1 MNSKGWPQGPGET
14 PQLVREFDWAQTS
27 LGAIRSWPQSRR
39 TAVDIVLHSPI
50 AMVLMCG
57 PDHVMIYNDA
67 YSLIAGPRHPQ
78 ALGGTVPD
86 IWPEI
91 WDNWN
96 RGIIEAG
103 FRGEVVSHTDQRMQV
118 RRSGVEEEV
127 WFDLYYTPV
136 RDEQQQVWAVLCT
149 VIEITQRV
157 LSERRQR
164 QNEDELREL
173 ADSLAVERE
182 AVRAANRQLAAETE
196 SLRELFQN
204 APSFMA
210 VLRGPDH
217 VFALVNEPYRRLVGG
232 RDVIGQPLLQA
243 LPEIRDQGYAD
254 LLDQVYATGEAFIGR
269 KMPVLLQTESGAHE
283 RLLDFVYQPI
293 RNRSGEIVSI
303 FVEGTD
309 VTDRSAAEERLQIA
323 QRAGGIGTFEWYPQT
338 GKLTVSDEFRQLW
351 GLPADIDVTDTLL
364 VDLVHS
370 EDRDKTGPYRLAEG
384 NPLDYTEYRVSRAD
398 TGESRW
404 IARRGEV
411 LRSAQGA
418 SERYVGACFDITDRK
433 RIEDELRVLADT
445 LEQRVASEIAE
456 RSRAEDALRQA
467 KKMEAVGQLT
477 GGIAHDFNNLLQGIV
492 GSLDLVQTYIAR
504 GRATEADRFVHSAMS
519 SANRAAALTHRLLAF
534 ARRQPLDP
542 KPIGVNQLIASMDDL
557 LRRSLGV
564 AIELEMVLA
573 GGLWMTRCDANQ
585 LENAILN
592 LAINARDAMP
602 QGGRLTIETCN
613 THLDQAHLARQ
624 RDVAPGQYVCICVSD
639 TGIGMAPDVAERAFD
654 PFFTTKPIGQGTGL
668 GLSMIYGFT
677 RQSDGYA
684 RIYSDAGQGTTVK
697 LYLPRFLGEA
707 GAAAAEPVADAQ
719 VSAAPG
725 RTILVVEDERVVRN
739 LVVEVLSDLGY
750 RVLEAADGPSA
761 LKLIDGEIRIDL
773 LLTDIGL
780 PGMNGH
786 LVADAARGKRPGL
799 KVLFMTG
806 YAENAAVSSG
816 FLAPG
821 MQLMTK
827 PFAMSTLATRV
838 SEIMKSP
845 GDG

>member
-1 MNSKGWPQGPGET
+1 MNSMGWPQGPGET
-14 PQLVREFDWAQTS
+14 PKLVREFDWATTS
-27 LGAIRSWPQSRR
+27 LGPIATWPQSRR
-39 TAVDIVLHSPI
+39 TTAEIVLNSPI

-57 PDHVMIYNDA
+57 ADHVMIYNDA

-78 ALGGTVPD
+78 ALGGTVPG

-103 FRGEVVSHTDQRMQV
+103 FRGEVISHTDQLMQV
-118 RRSGVEEEV
+118 RRSGVAEDV

-136 RDEQQQVWAVLCT
+136 RDEQQQIWAVLCT

-157 LSERRQR
+157 LTEQRQR
-164 QNEDELREL
+164 RNEDELRKL

-182 AVRAANRQLAAETE
+182 AVRAANRQLAAETA
-196 SLRELFQN
+196 SLRELFEY
-204 APSFMA
+204 APGFMA
-210 VLRGPDH
+210 VLRGPAH
-217 VFALVNEPYRRLVGG
+217 VFDLVNEPYRALIGG
-232 RDVIGQPLLQA
+232 RDVIGLPVLEA
-243 LPEIRDQGYAD
+243 LPEIRDQGFAE
-254 LLDQVYATGEAFIGR
+254 LLDQVYSTGEVFIGR
-269 KMPVLLQTESGAHE
+269 KMPVVLQTAAGAQE
-283 RLLDFVYQPI
+283 RLLDFVYQPV
-293 RNRSGEIVSI
+293 RNKAGEIVSI

-338 GKLTVSDEFRQLW
+338 GKLAVSDEFRALW
-351 GLPADIDVTDTLL
+351 GLAADVDVTDQLL
-364 VDLVHS
+364 VDMLVP
-370 EDRDKTGPYRLAEG
+370 EDREKSGPQRLTAG
-384 NPLDYTEYRVSRAD
+384 NPLDYTEYRVRRGD
-398 TGESRW
+398 TGELRW
-404 IARRGEV
+404 LARRGEV
-411 LRSAQGA
+411 VRSTQGA
-418 SERYVGACFDITDRK
+418 PERYVGASFDITMRK
-433 RIEDELRVLADT
+433 RAEEELRVLAET
-445 LEQRVASEIAE
+445 LEQRVATEVAE

-467 KKMEAVGQLT
+467 QKMEAVGQLT

-504 GRATEADRFVHSAMS
+504 GRASEADRFVHSAMT

-542 KPIGVNQLIASMDDL
+542 KPIKVNQLIASMDDL

-602 QGGRLTIETCN
+602 EGGRLTVETCN
-613 THLDQAHLARQ
+613 AHLDSAYAARQ
-624 RDVAPGQYVCICVSD
+624 RDVNPGQYVCICVSD
-639 TGIGMAPDVAERAFD
+639 TGVGMSPEVAERAFD

-684 RIYSDAGQGTTVK
+684 KIYSDAGQGTTVK
-697 LYLPRFLGEA
+697 LYLPRFLGTA
-707 GAAAAEPVADAQ
+707 GSDDGTLIADAQ
-719 VSAAPG
+719 MPATPG
-725 RTILVVEDERVVRN
+725 HTILVVEDERVVRN
-739 LVVEVLSDLGY
+739 LIVEVLSDLGY
-750 RVLEAADGPSA
+750 HVIEAVDGPSA
-761 LKLIDGEIRIDL
+761 LKLLDSEHRIDL

-780 PGMNGH
+780 PGMNGRQ
-786 LVADAARGKRPGL
+786 VADAAREKRAAL

-806 YAENAAVSSG
+806 YAENAAVSNG

-827 PFAMSTLATRV
+827 PFAMSALATRV
-838 SEIMKSP
+838 GEIIKSLAEN
-845 GDG
+845 